1 MITSRSMGAPAAGGF
16 RHRSRLTASGV
27 PCRHDITPAARA
39 PRASRNGRNIATLSS
54 ARHRMCDIC
63 GCPSL
68 PAVLC
73 LKFAHH
79 SGFRDRGP
87 KVIDNEMDGV
97 WTTPQFRK
105 LLAEGRPGQAL
116 ALVRREM
123 GLSQADF
130 GALLHWDRTH
140 AGRVE
145 RGEVGTIFDIRELVR
160 AADAL
165 GVPRTALLPILLG
178 PVDPRTIE
186 DRGKGADDMDR
197 RQFGL
202 AATITTVAAS
212 APAPSVPPRVGS
224 GHVAYFQTLTQRM
237 WNHDNHFGGGDI
249 AEFALRQYGSARR
262 LLDHGG
268 YGRPTGL
275 RLLAETSRLARC
287 AGWLCLDAGRA
298 TVARQCYV
306 ESVLMAE
313 QADNDE
319 LLANALASLTFLT
332 TDRPT
337 SREPVR
343 LAQRAS
349 HLARRIPSARLNAV
363 RSAREAVAYAAIGER
378 QDFEQA
384 MTRAWREVER
394 GLDDVDEPVWLH
406 HVTPFEIRSIEARGR
421 VYLGQHD
428 RAVSIYRETI
438 GERGTQRPRDETSYR
453 AYFAAALAGL
463 GDTTAAITEAHAAL
477 TLLEGPVNSPRLLAE
492 LRPVRVAATRTRG
505 DDAEH
510 FRLRFDALARTA

>member
-1 MITSRSMGAPAAGGF
+1 MFHIIRAALLISCAQRSIRAGG
-16 RHRSRLTASGV
+16 R
-27 PCRHDITPAARA
+27 
-39 PRASRNGRNIATLSS
+39 
-54 ARHRMCDIC
+54 
-63 GCPSL
+63 
-68 PAVLC
+68 
-73 LKFAHH
+73 
-79 SGFRDRGP
+79 
-87 KVIDNEMDGV
+87 KVIDHEMDGV
-97 WTTPQFRK
+97 WTTPRFRK
-105 LLAEGRPGQAL
+105 LLAEGQPGQAL
-116 ALVRREM
+116 ALVRKEM

-165 GVPRTALLPILLG
+165 GVPRKALLPILLG

-186 DRGKGADDMDR
+186 DGGKGADDMDR

-202 AATITTVAAS
+202 AATITTMAAG
-212 APAPSVPPRVGS
+212 APAPSVSLQVGS
-224 GHVAYFQTLTQRM
+224 GHVSYFQTLTRRM

-249 AEFALRQYGSARR
+249 AEFALRQYGLARR
-262 LLDHGG
+262 LLDHGV
-268 YGRPTGL
+268 YGRNTGL
-275 RLLAETSRLARC
+275 RLLTETSRLARC
-287 AGWLCLDAGRA
+287 AGWLCLDAGRT
-298 TVARQCYV
+298 TVARRCYI
-306 ESVLMAE
+306 EAVLMAE

-332 TDRPT
+332 TERPA

-363 RSAREAVAYAAIGER
+363 RSAREAVAHAAIGER

-384 MTRAWREVER
+384 MTRAWREVDR

-406 HVTPFEIRSIEARGR
+406 HVTPTEIRSIEARGR

-428 RAVSIYRETI
+428 RAVGTYRDTI
-438 GERGTQRPRDETSYR
+438 GDGGTQRPRDEASYR
-453 AYFAAALAGL
+453 TYYAAALAGL
-463 GDTTAAITEAHAAL
+463 GDTTSAITEAHTAL
-477 TLLEGPVNSPRLLAE
+477 TLLEGPVNSPRLLTE
-492 LRPVRVAATRTRG
+492 LHPVRTAANHTHS
-505 DDAEH
+505 DDAKH
-510 FRLRFDALARTA
+510 FRLRFDTLTRTA

>member
-1 MITSRSMGAPAAGGF
+1 
-16 RHRSRLTASGV
+16 
-27 PCRHDITPAARA
+27 
-39 PRASRNGRNIATLSS
+39 
-54 ARHRMCDIC
+54 
-63 GCPSL
+63 
-68 PAVLC
+68 
-73 LKFAHH
+73 
-79 SGFRDRGP
+79 
-87 KVIDNEMDGV
+87 
-97 WTTPQFRK
+97 
-105 LLAEGRPGQAL
+105 
-116 ALVRREM
+116 
-123 GLSQADF
+123 
-130 GALLHWDRTH
+130 
-140 AGRVE
+140 
-145 RGEVGTIFDIRELVR
+145 
-160 AADAL
+160 
-165 GVPRTALLPILLG
+165 
-178 PVDPRTIE
+178 
-186 DRGKGADDMDR
+186 MDR

-202 AATITTVAAS
+202 AATITTMAAS
-212 APAPSVPPRVGS
+212 APAQSAPPRVGS

-249 AEFALRQYGSARR
+249 AEFAFRQYGLARR

-268 YGRPTGL
+268 YGRHTGL

-287 AGWLCLDAGRA
+287 AGWLCLDAGRSA
-298 TVARQCYV
+298 VARQCYV
-306 ESVLMAE
+306 EAVLMAE

-363 RSAREAVAYAAIGER
+363 RSAREAVAHAAIGER

-406 HVTPFEIRSIEARGR
+406 HVTPSEIRSIEARGR

-438 GERGTQRPRDETSYR
+438 GERGTQRPRDEASYR

-463 GDTTAAITEAHAAL
+463 GDSTAAITEAHTAM
-477 TLLEGPVNSPRLLAE
+477 TLLEGPVDSPRLLAE
-492 LRPVRVAATRTRG
+492 LRPVRVAAARTRD

>member
-1 MITSRSMGAPAAGGF
+1 MR
-16 RHRSRLTASGV
+16 
-27 PCRHDITPAARA
+27 
-39 PRASRNGRNIATLSS
+39 
-54 ARHRMCDIC
+54 
-63 GCPSL
+63 
-68 PAVLC
+68 
-73 LKFAHH
+73 
-79 SGFRDRGP
+79 
-87 KVIDNEMDGV
+87 DNEIDGV
-97 WTTPQFRK
+97 WESPQFRK
-105 LLAEGRPGQAL
+105 LLAEGQPGRAL
-116 ALVRREM
+116 ALVRKEM

-178 PVDPRTIE
+178 PADPRTIE
-186 DRGKGADDMDR
+186 DGGEGADDMDR

-202 AATITTVAAS
+202 AATITTLAAS
-212 APAPSVPPRVGS
+212 APATTVPTRVGS
-224 GHVAYFQTLTQRM
+224 SHVDYLRTLTQRM
-237 WNHDNHFGGGDI
+237 WQHDNHFGGGDI
-249 AEFALRQYGSARR
+249 AEFALRQYGLARR
-262 LLDHGG
+262 LLDHGT
-268 YGRPTGL
+268 YGRETGV

-287 AGWLCLDAGRA
+287 AGWLCLDAGRPA
-298 TVARQCYV
+298 VARRCYV
-306 ESVLMAE
+306 EAVLMAE

-363 RSAREAVAYAAIGER
+363 RSAREAVAHAAIGER
-378 QDFEQA
+378 QDFDRA
-384 MTRAWREVER
+384 MTRAWREVDR

-428 RAVSIYRETI
+428 RAVGIYRETI
-438 GERGTQRPRDETSYR
+438 GTRGTQRPRDEASYR
-453 AYFAAALAGL
+453 AYYAAALAGL
-463 GDTTAAITEAHAAL
+463 GDTTSAITEAHTAL

-492 LRPVRVAATRTRG
+492 LRPVRVAATHTHG

-510 FRLRFDALARTA
+510 FRHRFDALACTA

>member
-1 MITSRSMGAPAAGGF
+1 MIGKDIGAWK
-16 RHRSRLTASGV
+16 S
-27 PCRHDITPAARA
+27 
-39 PRASRNGRNIATLSS
+39 
-54 ARHRMCDIC
+54 
-63 GCPSL
+63 
-68 PAVLC
+68 
-73 LKFAHH
+73 
-79 SGFRDRGP
+79 
-87 KVIDNEMDGV
+87 
-97 WTTPQFRK
+97 PQFRK
-105 LLAEGRPGQAL
+105 LLADGRPGQAL
-116 ALVRREM
+116 ALVRKEM

-145 RGEVGTIFDIRELVR
+145 RGEVGTIFDVRELIR

-178 PVDPRTIE
+178 HSDTRTIE
-186 DRGKGADDMDR
+186 DGGKGADDMDR

-202 AATITTVAAS
+202 AATIATMAAG
-212 APAPSVPPRVGS
+212 APAPSVPTQVGS
-224 GHVAYFQTLTQRM
+224 GHIGYFDTLTQRM
-237 WNHDNHFGGGDI
+237 WSHDNHFGGGDI
-249 AEFALRQYGSARR
+249 AEFALRQYGLARR
-262 LLDHGG
+262 LLDHGL
-268 YGRPTGL
+268 YGRQTGA

-287 AGWLCLDAGRA
+287 AGWLCLDSGRSV
-298 TVARQCYV
+298 VARRCYV
-306 ESVLMAE
+306 DAMLLAE
-313 QADNDE
+313 QTGNDE

-363 RSAREAVAYAAIGER
+363 RSAREAVAHAAIGER
-378 QDFEQA
+378 QEFEQA
-384 MTRAWREVER
+384 ITRAWREVDR

-406 HVTPFEIRSIEARGR
+406 HVTPTEIKSIEARGH

-438 GERGTQRPRDETSYR
+438 GQRGIQPPRDEASYR

-463 GDTTAAITEAHAAL
+463 GDITSAITEAHAAL
-477 TLLEGPVNSPRLLAE
+477 SILEGPVNSPRLLAE
-492 LRPVRVAATRTRG
+492 LRPVRVAAAHTRG

-510 FRLRFDALARTA
+510 FRTRFDTLARAA

>member
-1 MITSRSMGAPAAGGF
+1 
-16 RHRSRLTASGV
+16 
-27 PCRHDITPAARA
+27 
-39 PRASRNGRNIATLSS
+39 
-54 ARHRMCDIC
+54 
-63 GCPSL
+63 
-68 PAVLC
+68 
-73 LKFAHH
+73 
-79 SGFRDRGP
+79 
-87 KVIDNEMDGV
+87 MDGA
-97 WTTPQFRK
+97 WKSPRFRK

-165 GVPRTALLPILLG
+165 GVPRSALLPILLG

-186 DRGKGADDMDR
+186 DGGKGADDMDR

-202 AATITTVAAS
+202 AATITAMAAS
-212 APAPSVPPRVGS
+212 APAPSVPPQVGS

-268 YGRPTGL
+268 YGRDTGL

-287 AGWLCLDAGRA
+287 AGWLCLDAGRSA
-298 TVARQCYV
+298 VARRCYV
-306 ESVLMAE
+306 EAVLMAE

-363 RSAREAVAYAAIGER
+363 RSAREAVAHAAIGER

-406 HVTPFEIRSIEARGR
+406 HVTPFEIRSIEARG
-421 VYLGQHD
+421 
-428 RAVSIYRETI
+428 
-438 GERGTQRPRDETSYR
+438 
-453 AYFAAALAGL
+453 
-463 GDTTAAITEAHAAL
+463 
-477 TLLEGPVNSPRLLAE
+477 PRLLGSARPGGVHLPRNDRRTRHPASTRRNLLPRL
-492 LRPVRVAATRTRG
+492 LRRRSHRPRRHHRRDHRSAHRPDSPGRPRQLSATPGRITTGPRSRHPHTGRRRRTLPPPIRYARPNGLTRTTT
-505 DDAEH
+505 DAICLRH
-510 FRLRFDALARTA
+510 AVRRRWRAPGRLLQARSRPCPQAPHRRSPR

>member
-1 MITSRSMGAPAAGGF
+1 M
-16 RHRSRLTASGV
+16 
-27 PCRHDITPAARA
+27 
-39 PRASRNGRNIATLSS
+39 
-54 ARHRMCDIC
+54 
-63 GCPSL
+63 
-68 PAVLC
+68 
-73 LKFAHH
+73 
-79 SGFRDRGP
+79 
-87 KVIDNEMDGV
+87 IDNEMDGV

-306 ESVLMAE
+306 ESALMAE